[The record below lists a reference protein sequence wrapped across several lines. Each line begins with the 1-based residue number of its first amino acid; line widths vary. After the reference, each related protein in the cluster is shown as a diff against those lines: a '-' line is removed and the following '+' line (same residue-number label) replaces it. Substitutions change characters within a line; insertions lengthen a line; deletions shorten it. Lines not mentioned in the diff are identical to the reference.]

1 MLVKSRIM
9 ERFKFILFNRT
20 ILNLFHNFIPNKII
34 LGDNRDPPW
43 MNEKIKQLI
52 KNKLYFKNKKRQTQ

>member
-1 MLVKSRIM
+1 MFVKSRIM
-9 ERFKFILFNRT
+9 ERFKLILFNRT
-20 ILNLFHNFIPNKII
+20 ILNFFHNFIPNKII
-34 LGDNRDPPW
+34 LGDYRDPPW